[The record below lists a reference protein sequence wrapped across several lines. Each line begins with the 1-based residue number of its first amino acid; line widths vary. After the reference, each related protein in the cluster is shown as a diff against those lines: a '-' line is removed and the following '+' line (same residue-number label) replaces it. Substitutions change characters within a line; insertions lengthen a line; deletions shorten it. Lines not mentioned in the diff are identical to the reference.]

1 MRRTMGT
8 ALVLATCGC
17 CLETSIVSLD
27 LPMRGDFSIAGRCWR
42 WKSLVLGD
50 DLGLPRR
57 RAAAAVAAL
66 AMKRDGVSECA
77 VLSTC
82 ARLDFL
88 LRTES
93 SEVAMDAIA
102 DVLGR
107 QVAQL
112 NVWTSGLR
120 CVAAWLDAAE
130 SKITQAD
137 SSEPM
142 DVRDALTPRLGIQV
156 AAHHLCLV
164 ATAAHDFDPFCS
176 RRAHVMHQLK
186 SCSSSKS
193 FKALVDAAL
202 NAGKTARDPNAPS
215 NVALK
220 ARPHDPLAREAAANY
235 ARKVAAESADRL
247 CREELLKPLV
257 VHFRTRAQR
266 RIEPVLQAQP
276 HLRPKFNRRL
286 HAATIEIR
294 RDPSHYSQHSRE
306 LDRLLD
312 ATLQETQHTD

>member
-1 MRRTMGT
+1 M
-8 ALVLATCGC
+8 
-17 CLETSIVSLD
+17 
-27 LPMRGDFSIAGRCWR
+27 
-42 WKSLVLGD
+42 
-50 DLGLPRR
+50 
-57 RAAAAVAAL
+57 AAL
-66 AMKRDGVSECA
+66 AKKRVGVSECA

-88 LRTES
+88 LLTES
-93 SEVAMDAIA
+93 SEAAMDAIA

-112 NVWTSGLR
+112 DVWTSGLYS
-120 CVAAWLDAAE
+120 VAAWLDAAE
-130 SKITQAD
+130 STIVQAD
-137 SSEPM
+137 SFEPM
-142 DVRDALTPRLGIQV
+142 DVRDALTPRLGIRV

-193 FKALVDAAL
+193 LQALVDAAL
-202 NAGKTARDPNAPS
+202 NAGKAARDPKAPS
-215 NVALK
+215 NLVLK
-220 ARPHDPLAREAAANY
+220 ARPHDPLAKEAAANY
-235 ARKVAAESADRL
+235 ARRVAAQSADRL

-257 VHFRTRAQR
+257 VSFRSRAQR

-276 HLRPKFNRRL
+276 QLRHTFNRRL

-294 RDPSHYSQHSRE
+294 RDPAYYSQYPLE

-312 ATLQETQHTD
+312 ATLQETQHRD